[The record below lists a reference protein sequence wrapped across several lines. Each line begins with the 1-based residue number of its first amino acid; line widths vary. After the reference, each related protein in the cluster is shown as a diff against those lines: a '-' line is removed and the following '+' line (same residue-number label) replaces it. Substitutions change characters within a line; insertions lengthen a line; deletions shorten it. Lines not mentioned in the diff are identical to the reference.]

1 MKCVNID
8 PFDLYEKEIG
18 DGFQQNFV
26 DFEKKKMAY
35 SVIGVLKQFAKI
47 SNSNIIKNVDAL
59 LTKIPVDSE
68 IKRVGKNCLRMPE
81 NKFKVSFLFLHYI
94 LCRLKFGR

>member
-8 PFDLYEKEIG
+8 PFDLYGKEIG

-35 SVIGVLKQFAKI
+35 SVIGVLK
-47 SNSNIIKNVDAL
+47 
-59 LTKIPVDSE
+59 
-68 IKRVGKNCLRMPE
+68 
-81 NKFKVSFLFLHYI
+81 
-94 LCRLKFGR
+94 

>member
-1 MKCVNID
+1 MKYVNID

-35 SVIGVLKQFAKI
+35 SVIGVLK
-47 SNSNIIKNVDAL
+47 
-59 LTKIPVDSE
+59 
-68 IKRVGKNCLRMPE
+68 
-81 NKFKVSFLFLHYI
+81 
-94 LCRLKFGR
+94 